1 MALLVVP
8 LANHLATCPNPY
20 VVRTGWSDTVEY
32 DKLVDIMAA
41 GRTTLTK
48 PDIAGCLELFTEEV
62 AKLVADGRR
71 VKTKL
76 GTFYL
81 CASGKLDAR
90 DQSFTPGEGQGSHA
104 LKLHF
109 KPDREFEAGIC
120 AGVELARGK
129 RYDRCTPTIDSA
141 VSVKS
146 DAEMSAGPGDFLRV
160 EGEKLKFDKANAAE
174 GLFFVNGQE
183 TRAVQYARIQ
193 PSLLIA
199 QVPPELGPGS
209 YSLVV
214 RSMQGTKELHEGRAA
229 KPFVVSG

>member
-1 MALLVVP
+1 MQSSWTSWP
-8 LANHLATCPNPY
+8 T
-20 VVRTGWSDTVEY
+20 
-32 DKLVDIMAA
+32 

-48 PDIAGCLELFTEEV
+48 PDIAGCLQLFTEEV

-90 DQSFTPGEGQGSHA
+90 DQSFTPGEGEGSHA

-109 KPDREFEAGIC
+109 RADKGFELEVC
-120 AGVELARGK
+120 AKAAVERGK
-129 RYDRCTPTIDSA
+129 HYDRYTPTIDKA

-146 DAEMSAGPGDFLRV
+146 EAEMSSGAGDFLRI
-160 EGEKLKFDKANAAE
+160 EGERLKFDKANAAE
-174 GLFFVNGQE
+174 GLFFVNGEE
-183 TRAVQYARIQ
+183 TRAAQYARIM

-199 QVPPELGPGS
+199 QVPPELKAGS
-209 YSLVV
+209 YVLAVQHAGHKRPS
-214 RSMQGTKELHEGRAA
+214 RRKGG
-229 KPFVVSG
+229 